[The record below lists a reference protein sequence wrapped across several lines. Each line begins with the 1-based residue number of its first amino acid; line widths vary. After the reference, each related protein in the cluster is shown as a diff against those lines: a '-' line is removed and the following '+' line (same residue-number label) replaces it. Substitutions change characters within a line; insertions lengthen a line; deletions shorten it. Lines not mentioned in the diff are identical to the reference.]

1 MKKFKYGVVIVLI
14 IVTMVAL
21 KLYQRYNRQQ
31 YMKPN
36 TTINT
41 DQIFKNQR
49 KRDSIK
55 RVKEDSI
62 YQQKYRSKKDSLQKE
77 IAKKRAK
84 TDSILKALQKQK

>member
-41 DQIFKNQR
+41 DQIFKNQH

-62 YQQKYRSKKDSLQKE
+62 YRQKYRSKQDSLQKE